1 MPKVKYI
8 SAPDLGAFII
18 GNAITKG
25 IKDADIR
32 NLFGVSSTTYS
43 HWKKDL
49 LDNLSFKQLIALCKL
64 CGITKREFISFV
76 PLPEAKD

>member
-18 GNAITKG
+18 GTAFTKG
-25 IKDADIR
+25 IKDTDIT

-43 HWKKDL
+43 RWKKDL

-64 CGITKREFISFV
+64 CGITKSDLIRFV
-76 PLPEAKD
+76 PLPED

>member
-8 SAPDLGAFII
+8 SAPDLGSYII
-18 GNAITKG
+18 GTARTKG
-25 IKDADIR
+25 IKDKGIR
-32 NLFGVSSTTYS
+32 DMFGVSSTTYS
-43 HWKKDL
+43 RWKKDL

-76 PLPEAKD
+76 SLPEKKD